1 MTAADRF
8 TALVDA
14 FAEQQARLHGST
26 PSDDPWTP
34 RLARLFSF
42 DPRRTPEP
50 NLAFISQ
57 YLEPE
62 DVLVDVGGGAGRV
75 SLPLALRCR
84 EAIVVDPSPAMG
96 AEFDDSRRRAGI
108 ANARRIQDDWMD
120 VDDVN
125 GDVVFTADVTYFV
138 RDIGPFVEKL
148 EASARRRVMI
158 TLWSVA
164 PPNSEAALFELF
176 YGEEMAPVPG
186 FRELM
191 AVLWEM
197 GRMPE
202 LLVMPEPPWWEG
214 NILRT
219 KEEAVKDVT
228 ESGWVREEDL
238 DAAREVIFR
247 NFDRLFKVDDQ
258 GYQPNWR
265 EPSSE
270 LLITW
275 TKGG

>member
-1 MTAADRF
+1 MKASDRF
-8 TALVDA
+8 ATLIDA
-14 FAEQQARLHGST
+14 VAEQQARLFGDA
-26 PSDDPWTP
+26 PSGDPWTP

-50 NLAFISQ
+50 NLAFIAQ
-57 YLEPE
+57 YLDPD

-84 EAIVVDPSPAMG
+84 EVLVVDPSPAMG

-108 ANARRIQDDWMD
+108 ANARRVQANWMA
-120 VDDVN
+120 VDNVS
-125 GDVVFTADVTYFV
+125 GDVVFSADVTYFV
-138 RDIGPFVEKL
+138 RDIVPFVEKL

-164 PPNSEAALFELF
+164 PPNSEEALFELF
-176 YGEEMAPVPG
+176 YGEKMAPVPG

-197 GRMPE
+197 GRLPE
-202 LLVMPEPPWWEG
+202 LRVMPEPPWWEG

-219 KEEAVKDVT
+219 RDEAVTDVT
-228 ESGWVREEDL
+228 ESGWVREADL
-238 DAAREVIFR
+238 DAAREVISR
-247 NFDRLFKVDDQ
+247 NFERLFKSVDG
-258 GYQPNWR
+258 GYQPRWR
-265 EPSSE
+265 EPSRE

-275 TKGG
+275 TPTE